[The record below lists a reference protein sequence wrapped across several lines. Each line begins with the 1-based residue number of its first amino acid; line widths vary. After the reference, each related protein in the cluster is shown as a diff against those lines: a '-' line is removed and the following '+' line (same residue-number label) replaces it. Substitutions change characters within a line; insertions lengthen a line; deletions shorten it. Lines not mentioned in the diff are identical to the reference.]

1 MDQQTPTV
9 QAILLVEDQPLIRM
23 SVVDFLVD
31 QGYRVEEAGTASFAI
46 ERIHTLGG
54 QLGALILDLGLPDR
68 PGAMVAR
75 EIRVAYPDLPI
86 IVTSGH
92 SVAEMRRHFESP
104 ADMAFL
110 TKPYD
115 LNELARSIEA
125 LSRGRPRMQQSGN

>member
-75 EIRVAYPDLPI
+75 EIRFLMLPCPVLTRKDI
-86 IVTSGH
+86 LPTQV
-92 SVAEMRRHFESP
+92 MRKVILVRVVRR
-104 ADMAFL
+104 L
-110 TKPYD
+110 
-115 LNELARSIEA
+115 
-125 LSRGRPRMQQSGN
+125 